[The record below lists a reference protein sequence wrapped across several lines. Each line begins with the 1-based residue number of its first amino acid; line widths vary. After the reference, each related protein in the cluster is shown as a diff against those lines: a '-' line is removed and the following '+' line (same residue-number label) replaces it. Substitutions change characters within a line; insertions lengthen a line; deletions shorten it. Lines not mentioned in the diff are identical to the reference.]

1 MPTTTGGTTR
11 TQLSELIKGVG
22 AFENEAYVDYCFSS
36 VAVKAASSTTTDNI
50 GIPLK
55 WNPSTSAYNIF
66 TANPAWA
73 ASTAVTVGYVVK
85 PATQDGYE
93 YVCVKAGTTHTAAP
107 TFVAIPGATT
117 TETSGVI
124 WLCRKAY
131 SGVKGS
137 LPDGSEICV
146 LVGSTEGA
154 GFNRVDTT
162 LSTTAVTMP
171 VIYRGIAAL
180 AKDGFTWGSV
190 ASADQNEFYAAL
202 ERKGIT
208 VITSG
213 TTVTP
218 VFTS

>member
-55 WNPSTSAYNIF
+55 WNSSTSAYNIF
-66 TANPAWA
+66 TANPNWA

-93 YVCVKAGTTHTAAP
+93 YVCIKAGTTHSTGP
-107 TFVAIPGATT
+107 TFVAVPGATT
-117 TETSGVI
+117 TETGGVI
-124 WLCRKAY
+124 WLCRNAY
-131 SGVKGS
+131 SGGKGS

-154 GFNRVDTT
+154 GFNKTDTT

-180 AKDGFTWGSV
+180 VEEGFTWGSV
-190 ASADQNEFYAAL
+190 AAADQDEFYAAL
-202 ERKGIT
+202 ERKGIK

-218 VFTS
+218 VFTI